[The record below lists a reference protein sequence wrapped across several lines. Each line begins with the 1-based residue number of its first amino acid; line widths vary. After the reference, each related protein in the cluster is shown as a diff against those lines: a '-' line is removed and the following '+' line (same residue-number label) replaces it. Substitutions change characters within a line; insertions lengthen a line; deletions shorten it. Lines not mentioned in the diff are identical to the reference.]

1 MPHIHDHDTA
11 PLSGR
16 PDQTGPQLSGHP
28 PWCSPQ
34 HCFLNEDGVQ
44 IHEQEPVRWEECEV
58 RFESRLLFPD
68 DEHPPTTYLQ
78 LSIENLRLTWRFV
91 DVFLPITTARRLR
104 DQLTAHLD
112 AAQSCPSAQAETVHS
127 NLTLHGDGA
136 PAAGT
141 DASWSASVRPPARRM
156 TLTGCVISPPCDG
169 ARGWLADPVHSGK
182 ERSR

>member
-1 MPHIHDHDTA
+1 MI
-11 PLSGR
+11 
-16 PDQTGPQLSGHP
+16 GHP
-28 PWCSPQ
+28 SWCSPQ
-34 HCFLNEDGVQ
+34 HCFLDEDGVQ
-44 IHEQEPVRWEECEV
+44 VHEQEPVRWEECEV

-68 DEHPPTTYLQ
+68 GEHPPTTYLQ

-91 DVFLPITTARRLR
+91 DVFLPIATTRRLR
-104 DQLTAHLD
+104 DQLTAHLN

-127 NLTLHGDGA
+127 DLTLHGDGA
-136 PAAGT
+136 PAAGA

-169 ARGWLADPVHSGK
+169 ARGWLADTVHAAK